1 MKVEMARLKKP
12 YKSKIDQVN
21 LEQVEVIASLGLTDE
36 EIAIIL
42 GISPR
47 TLNYWKKNPEFLQAL
62 KRGKLKA
69 DFQVTKK
76 LYENA
81 KNGDNTAI
89 IFWLKNRRPDLWRDR
104 AQVELSG
111 QVGTPDNRLIVEV
124 IHVKGNK
131 R

>member
-1 MKVEMARLKKP
+1 MKVKMVKLKKP
-12 YKSKIDQVN
+12 YRFKLDDIN

-36 EIAIIL
+36 EIAVIL

-62 KRGKLKA
+62 KRGKLEA

-104 AQVELSG
+104 SQVELSG
-111 QVGTPDNRLIVEV
+111 QVAVPDNKLIVEV
-124 IHVKGNK
+124 VHVRGDKK
-131 R
+131 

>member
-1 MKVEMARLKKP
+1 MKVRMATLKKP
-12 YKSKIDQVN
+12 FKFKIDEVN

-36 EIAIIL
+36 EIAVIL

-104 AQVELSG
+104 SQVELSG
-111 QVGTPDNRLIVEV
+111 QVTMPDNKLIVEV
-124 IHVKGNK
+124 VHVRGDKK
-131 R
+131 

>member
-1 MKVEMARLKKP
+1 MAKRGRPAKIE
-12 YKSKIDQVN
+12 KID
-21 LEQVEVIASLGLTDE
+21 LRQVESLASLGLTDE
-36 EIAIIL
+36 EIAVIL

-47 TLNYWKKNPEFLQAL
+47 TLNYWKKHPEFLQAL

-81 KNGDNTAI
+81 MNGDNTAI

-111 QVGTPDNRLIVEV
+111 QVGTPDNKLIVEV
-124 IHVKGNK
+124 VHVKGDK
-131 R
+131 K

>member
-124 IHVKGNK
+124 IHVRGNK
-131 R
+131 Q

>member
-1 MKVEMARLKKP
+1 MKVRMVRLKRPFKM
-12 YKSKIDQVN
+12 DQLN
-21 LEQVEVIASLGLTDE
+21 LDQVEVIASLGLTDE
-36 EIAIIL
+36 EIAVIL

-111 QVGTPDNRLIVEV
+111 QVGTPNNRLIVEV
-124 IHVKGNK
+124 IHVRGNK
-131 R
+131 Q